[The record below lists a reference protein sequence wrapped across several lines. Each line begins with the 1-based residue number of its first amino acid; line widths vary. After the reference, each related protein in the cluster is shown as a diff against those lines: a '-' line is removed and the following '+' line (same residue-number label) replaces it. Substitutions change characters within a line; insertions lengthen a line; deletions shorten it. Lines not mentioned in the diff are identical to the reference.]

1 VSRSFIGSS
10 TRDGRNGLE
19 KAKPYEIPKK
29 LLWEAYQLIKSNGGS
44 AGIDGQT
51 IEGFEERLKDNLYK
65 LWNRMSSG
73 SYHPSAVRRVEIPK
87 RSGGMRPLGIPTVTD
102 RIAQMAAKM
111 AFEPLLEPHFHEDS
125 YGYRP
130 NKSAHQAL
138 EKARQRCWRNDWVI
152 DLDIKAFFD
161 TIDPELMM
169 KAVRKHTPPRWV
181 ELYIPRWLKAPAQDD
196 QGTIYARDKGTPQ
209 GGVISPLLANLYL
222 HYAFD
227 MWMKRTHPDIGFER
241 YADDIVIH
249 CRSLAEAQE
258 LRQKIELRL
267 AECKLAVNQEKTKII
282 YCKDSNR
289 SGKHEETEF
298 DFLGYGFQPRFV
310 KSKQGK
316 FFVSFSPAI
325 SRKAEKVIRD
335 EIRSWK
341 MHLRTDKDLDY
352 LARVFNPKLRGW
364 IQYYGKFRISAL
376 RGVCKMFQNIL
387 VKWAKRKFKCLKRKW
402 ARARDLIEKMSRKEP
417 TRFIHWELGM
427 CK

>member
-1 VSRSFIGSS
+1 
-10 TRDGRNGLE
+10 LE

-73 SYHPSAVRRVEIPK
+73 SYHPQAVRRVEIPK
-87 RSGGMRPLGIPTVTD
+87 KSGGMRPLGIPTVAD

-111 AFEPLLEPHFHEDS
+111 VFEPLLEPHFHEDS

-138 EKARQRCWRNDWVI
+138 EKARERCWRNDWVI

-169 KAVRKHTPPRWV
+169 KAVRKHAPPRWV

-196 QGTIYARDKGTPQ
+196 QGTIYVRDKGTPQ
-209 GGVISPLLANLYL
+209 GGVVSPLLANLYL

-227 MWMKRTHPDIGFER
+227 MWMKRTHPAIGFER

-249 CRSLAEAQE
+249 CRSMKEAQE
-258 LRQKIELRL
+258 LKREIERRL
-267 AECKLAVNQEKTKII
+267 AECKLAVNQEKTRII

-289 SGKHEETEF
+289 TGKYEQTEF
-298 DFLGYGFQPRFV
+298 DFLGYSFQPRFV

-316 FFVSFSPAI
+316 FFISFSPAI
-325 SRKAEKVIRD
+325 SRKAEKAIRD
-335 EIRSWK
+335 EMRSWK
-341 MHLRTDKDLDY
+341 MHLRTHKDLGY
-352 LARVFNPKLRGW
+352 LAGVFNPKLRGW

-376 RGVCKMFQNIL
+376 RGLCKMFQNIL
-387 VKWAKRKFKCLKRKW
+387 VKWAKNKFKRLKQSW
-402 ARARDLIEKMSRKEP
+402 VRARDFIEKVSRKEP
-417 TRFIHWELGM
+417 TRFIHWELNM
-427 CK
+427 CT

>member
-1 VSRSFIGSS
+1 
-10 TRDGRNGLE
+10 LE
-19 KAKPYEIPKK
+19 KAKPFEISKK
-29 LLWEAYQLIKSNGGS
+29 LLWEAFQLIKRNGGA

-73 SYHPSAVRRVEIPK
+73 SYHPQAVRRVEIPK
-87 RSGGMRPLGIPTVTD
+87 KSGGLRPLGIPTVTD

-111 AFEPLLEPHFHEDS
+111 VFEPLLEPHFHEDS

-138 EKARQRCWRNDWVI
+138 EKARGRCWQNDWVI

-169 KAVRKHTPPRWV
+169 KAVRKHAPPRWV

-196 QGTIYARDKGTPQ
+196 QGTIYVRDKGTPQ
-209 GGVISPLLANLYL
+209 GGVVSPLLANLYL

-227 MWMKRTHPDIGFER
+227 MWMKRMHSAIGFER
-241 YADDIVIH
+241 YADDIVVH
-249 CRSLAEAQE
+249 CHSLEEAQE
-258 LRQKIELRL
+258 LKREIEARL
-267 AECKLAVNQEKTKII
+267 AACKLTVNQEKTKIV

-289 SGKHEETEF
+289 SGKHTETKF
-298 DFLGYGFQPRFV
+298 DFLGFSFQPRFV

-325 SRKAEKVIRD
+325 SRKAEKAIRD
-335 EIRSWK
+335 EMRNWK
-341 MHLRTDKDLDY
+341 MHLRTDKDLSY
-352 LARVFNPKLRGW
+352 LAGVFNPKLRGW

-376 RGVCKMFQNIL
+376 RGLCAMFQKIL
-387 VKWAKRKFKCLKRKW
+387 IKWAKRKFKRLKQSW
-402 ARARDLIEKMSRKEP
+402 VRAQNLIDKISREEP
-417 TRFIHWELGM
+417 TMFIHWELGM

>member
-1 VSRSFIGSS
+1 M
-10 TRDGRNGLE
+10 E

-73 SYHPSAVRRVEIPK
+73 SYHPQAVRRVEIPK
-87 RSGGMRPLGIPTVTD
+87 KSGGMRPLGIPTVAD

-111 AFEPLLEPHFHEDS
+111 VFEPLLEPHFHEDS

-138 EKARQRCWRNDWVI
+138 EKARERCWRNDWVI

-169 KAVRKHTPPRWV
+169 KAVRKHAPPRWV

-196 QGTIYARDKGTPQ
+196 QGTIYVRDKGTPQ
-209 GGVISPLLANLYL
+209 GGVVSPLLANLYL

-227 MWMKRTHPDIGFER
+227 MWMKRTHPAIGFER

-249 CRSLAEAQE
+249 CRSMKEAQE
-258 LRQKIELRL
+258 LKREIERRL
-267 AECKLAVNQEKTKII
+267 AECKLAVNQEKTRII

-289 SGKHEETEF
+289 TGKYEQTEF
-298 DFLGYGFQPRFV
+298 DFLGYSFQPRFV

-316 FFVSFSPAI
+316 FFISFSPAI
-325 SRKAEKVIRD
+325 SRKAEKAIRD
-335 EIRSWK
+335 EMRSWK
-341 MHLRTDKDLDY
+341 MHLRTHKDLGY
-352 LARVFNPKLRGW
+352 LAGVFNPKLRGW

-376 RGVCKMFQNIL
+376 RGLCKMFQNIL
-387 VKWAKRKFKCLKRKW
+387 VKWAKNKFKRLKQSW
-402 ARARDLIEKMSRKEP
+402 VRARDFIEKVSRKEP
-417 TRFIHWELGM
+417 TRFIHWELNM
-427 CK
+427 CT

>member
-1 VSRSFIGSS
+1 M
-10 TRDGRNGLE
+10 E

-73 SYHPSAVRRVEIPK
+73 SYHPQAVRRVEIPK
-87 RSGGMRPLGIPTVTD
+87 KSGGKRPLGIPTVTD

-111 AFEPLLEPHFHEDS
+111 VFEPLLEPHFHEDS

-138 EKARQRCWRNDWVI
+138 EKARERCWRNDWVI

-169 KAVRKHTPPRWV
+169 KAVRKHAPPRWV

-196 QGTIYARDKGTPQ
+196 QGTIYVRDKGTPQ
-209 GGVISPLLANLYL
+209 GGVVSPLLANLYL

-227 MWMKRTHPDIGFER
+227 MWMKRAHPVIGFER

-249 CRSLAEAQE
+249 CRSLKEAQE
-258 LRQKIELRL
+258 LKREIERRL
-267 AECKLAVNQEKTKII
+267 AECKLAVNQEKTRII

-289 SGKHEETEF
+289 TGKYEQTEF
-298 DFLGYGFQPRFV
+298 DFLGYSFQPRFV

-316 FFVSFSPAI
+316 FFISFSPAI
-325 SRKAEKVIRD
+325 SRKAEKAIRD
-335 EIRSWK
+335 EMRSWK
-341 MHLRTDKDLDY
+341 MHLRTHKDLGY
-352 LARVFNPKLRGW
+352 LAGVFNPKLRGW

-376 RGVCKMFQNIL
+376 RGLCKMFQNIL
-387 VKWAKRKFKCLKRKW
+387 VKWAKNKFKRLKQSW
-402 ARARDLIEKMSRKEP
+402 VRARDFIEKVSRKEP
-417 TRFIHWELGM
+417 TRFIHWELNM
-427 CK
+427 CT

>member
-1 VSRSFIGSS
+1 M
-10 TRDGRNGLE
+10 E
-19 KAKPYEIPKK
+19 KAKPYEISKK
-29 LLWEAYQLIKSNGGS
+29 LLWEAYQLVKSNGGA

-73 SYHPSAVRRVEIPK
+73 SYHPQAVRRVEIPK
-87 RSGGMRPLGIPTVTD
+87 KSGGMRPLGIPTVAD

-111 AFEPLLEPHFHEDS
+111 VFEPLLEPHFHEDS

-138 EKARQRCWRNDWVI
+138 EKARERCWRNDWVI

-169 KAVRKHTPPRWV
+169 KAVRKHAPPRWV

-196 QGTIYARDKGTPQ
+196 QGTIYVRGKGTPQ
-209 GGVISPLLANLYL
+209 GGVVSPLLANLYL

-227 MWMKRTHPDIGFER
+227 MWMKRTHPAIGFER

-249 CRSLAEAQE
+249 CRSMKEAQE
-258 LRQKIELRL
+258 LKREIERRL
-267 AECKLAVNQEKTKII
+267 AECKLAVNQEKTRII

-289 SGKHEETEF
+289 TGKYEQTEF
-298 DFLGYGFQPRFV
+298 DFLGYSFQPRFV
-310 KSKQGK
+310 RSKQGK
-316 FFVSFSPAI
+316 YFIGFTPAI
-325 SRKAEKVIRD
+325 SRKAEKAIRD
-335 EIRSWK
+335 EMRSWK
-341 MHLRTDKDLDY
+341 MHLRTDKDLGY
-352 LARVFNPKLRGW
+352 LSGVFNPKLRGW

-376 RGVCKMFQNIL
+376 RGVCKMFQRIL
-387 VKWAKRKFKCLKRKW
+387 VKWAKKKFKRLKQSW
-402 ARARDLIEKMSRKEP
+402 ARARNLIEKISRMEP
-417 TRFIHWELGM
+417 TLFIHWELGM

>member
-1 VSRSFIGSS
+1 M
-10 TRDGRNGLE
+10 E
-19 KAKPYEIPKK
+19 KAKPFEIPKK
-29 LLWEAYQLIKSNGGS
+29 LLWEAYQLIKSNGGA

-51 IEGFEERLKDNLYK
+51 IKGFEEHLKDNLYK

-73 SYHPSAVRRVEIPK
+73 SYHPQAVRRVEIPK
-87 RSGGMRPLGIPTVTD
+87 KSGGTRPLGIPTVTD

-111 AFEPLLEPHFHEDS
+111 VFEPLLEPHFHEDS

-138 EKARQRCWRNDWVI
+138 EKARGRCWRNDWVI

-169 KAVRKHTPPRWV
+169 KAVRKHAPPRWV
-181 ELYIPRWLKAPAQDD
+181 ELYIPRWLRAPAQDD
-196 QGTIYARDKGTPQ
+196 QGTIYVRDKGTPQ
-209 GGVISPLLANLYL
+209 GGVVSPLLANLYL

-227 MWMKRTHPDIGFER
+227 MWMKRRHSAIGFER
-241 YADDIVIH
+241 YADDIVVH
-249 CRSLAEAQE
+249 CHSLKEAQE
-258 LRQKIELRL
+258 LKREIEARL
-267 AECKLAVNQEKTKII
+267 AACMLTVNQEKTKIV

-289 SGKHEETEF
+289 SGKHTETKF
-298 DFLGYGFQPRFV
+298 DFLGFSFQPRFV

-325 SRKAEKVIRD
+325 SRKAEKAIRD
-335 EIRSWK
+335 EMRNWK
-341 MHLRTDKDLDY
+341 MHLRTDKDLVY
-352 LARVFNPKLRGW
+352 LAGVFNPKLRGW

-376 RGVCKMFQNIL
+376 RGVCKMFQRIL
-387 VKWAKRKFKCLKRKW
+387 VKWAKKKFKRLRQSW
-402 ARARDLIEKMSRKEP
+402 ARARDLIDRISRKKP
-417 TRFIHWELGM
+417 AMFIHWELGM

>member
-1 VSRSFIGSS
+1 M
-10 TRDGRNGLE
+10 E
-19 KAKPYEIPKK
+19 KAKPFEISKK
-29 LLWEAYQLIKSNGGS
+29 LLWEAYQLIKRNGGA

-51 IEGFEERLKDNLYK
+51 IKGFEERLKDNLYR

-73 SYHPSAVRRVEIPK
+73 SYHPQAVRRVEISK
-87 RSGGMRPLGIPTVTD
+87 KSGGLRPLGIPTVTD

-111 AFEPLLEPHFHEDS
+111 VFEPLLEPHFHEDS

-138 EKARQRCWRNDWVI
+138 EKARGRCWRNDWVL

-169 KAVRKHTPPRWV
+169 KAVRKHAPPRWV
-181 ELYIPRWLKAPAQDD
+181 ELYILRWLKAPAQDD
-196 QGTIYARDKGTPQ
+196 QGTIYVRDKGTPQ

-227 MWMKRTHPDIGFER
+227 MWMKRMHSAIGFER
-241 YADDIVIH
+241 YADDIVVH

-258 LRQKIELRL
+258 LKREIEARL
-267 AECKLAVNQEKTKII
+267 AACKLTVNQEKTKIV

-289 SGKHEETEF
+289 SGRHTETEF
-298 DFLGYGFQPRFV
+298 DFLGFSFRPRFA

-325 SRKAEKVIRD
+325 SRKAEKAIRD
-335 EIRSWK
+335 EMRNWK
-341 MHLRTDKDLDY
+341 MHLRTDKDLGY
-352 LARVFNPKLRGW
+352 LAGVFNPKLRGW

-376 RGVCKMFQNIL
+376 RGLCAMFQKIL
-387 VKWAKRKFKCLKRKW
+387 IKWAKRKFKRLKQSW
-402 ARARDLIEKMSRKEP
+402 VRAQNLIDKISREEP
-417 TRFIHWELGM
+417 TMFIHWELGM

>member
-1 VSRSFIGSS
+1 MAAWERVKANKG
-10 TRDGRNGLE
+10 TYGVDLE
-19 KAKPYEIPKK
+19 SIEDF
-29 LLWEAYQLIKSNGGS
+29 EAN
-44 AGIDGQT
+44 
-51 IEGFEERLKDNLYK
+51 LKGNLYK

-73 SYHPSAVRRVEIPK
+73 SYHPQAVRRVEIPK
-87 RSGGMRPLGIPTVTD
+87 KSGGLRPLGIPTVTD

-111 AFEPLLEPHFHEDS
+111 VFEPLLEPHFHEDS

-138 EKARQRCWRNDWVI
+138 EKARGRCWQNDWVI

-169 KAVRKHTPPRWV
+169 KAVRKHAPPRWV

-196 QGTIYARDKGTPQ
+196 QGTIYVRDKGTPQ
-209 GGVISPLLANLYL
+209 GGVVSPLLANLYL

-227 MWMKRTHPDIGFER
+227 MWMKRMHSAIGFER
-241 YADDIVIH
+241 YADDIVVH
-249 CRSLAEAQE
+249 CHSLEEAQE
-258 LRQKIELRL
+258 LKREIEARL
-267 AECKLAVNQEKTKII
+267 AACKLTVNQEKTKIV

-289 SGKHEETEF
+289 SGKHTETKF
-298 DFLGYGFQPRFV
+298 DFLGFSFQPRFV

-325 SRKAEKVIRD
+325 SRKAEKAIRD
-335 EIRSWK
+335 EMRNWK
-341 MHLRTDKDLDY
+341 MHLRTDKDLSY
-352 LARVFNPKLRGW
+352 LAGVFNPKLRGW

-376 RGVCKMFQNIL
+376 RGLCAMFQKIL
-387 VKWAKRKFKCLKRKW
+387 IKWAKRKFKRLKQSW
-402 ARARDLIEKMSRKEP
+402 VRAQNLIDKISREEP
-417 TRFIHWELGM
+417 TMFIHWELGM